1 MKIRKERE
9 KMKNNKIM
17 EIIEN
22 KGATLDKDYN
32 NFKSDIGF
40 MVSIKG
46 QEVKTDKN
54 NIEEIKKEIEK
65 KREFIGNKK
74 GLYIGLWLDN
84 EIIYI
89 DISIHIIDYME
100 ALEIARNNDQL
111 AIYDLKNND
120 SIYLNYIKYYT
131 LYRVIKDS
139 NNNII
144 DYKLIKQYDKKEEIK
159 EELKASIKTIDNI
172 IYKSFNHYEKRKKD
186 FQDFIL
192 ISDKI
197 TLEELTA

>member
-1 MKIRKERE
+1 MELKD
-9 KMKNNKIM
+9 NKII

-22 KGATLDKDYN
+22 KGATLDYNYN
-32 NFKSDIGF
+32 NFNSDKGF

-46 QEVKTDKN
+46 QEVKVNKN

-65 KREFIGNKK
+65 KKEFIENKK
-74 GLYIGLWLDN
+74 GLYIGLWLDSD
-84 EIIYI
+84 IMYI
-89 DISIHIIDYME
+89 DVSIHIIDYLE

-131 LYRVIKDS
+131 LYRVIRNKD
-139 NNNII
+139 NEVI
-144 DYKLIKQYDKKEEIK
+144 DYKLIKQYDKKEEIQK
-159 EELKASIKTIDNI
+159 EIKASFKTIDNI
-172 IYKSFNHYEKRKKD
+172 IYKTFDHYEKRLKD
-186 FQDFIL
+186 FQDLIL

-197 TLEELTA
+197 TLEEITA

>member
-1 MKIRKERE
+1 
-9 KMKNNKIM
+9 MKNEKII

-22 KGATLDKDYN
+22 KGATLDSNYN
-32 NFKSDIGF
+32 NFKSDNGF

-46 QEVKTDKN
+46 QEVKVNKN
-54 NIEEIKKEIEK
+54 DIQGIKKEIEK

-84 EIIYI
+84 
-89 DISIHIIDYME
+89 DIMFVDVSIHIVDYLE
-100 ALEIARNNDQL
+100 ALEVGRNNDQL
-111 AIYDLKNND
+111 AIFDLQKKD

-144 DYKLIKQYDKKEEIK
+144 DYKLVKQYDKKEEIK
-159 EELKASIKTIDNI
+159 EEIKASIKTIDNI
-172 IYKSFNHYEKRKKD
+172 IYKSFKQYEKRKKD
-186 FQDFIL
+186 FTDLIL
-192 ISDKI
+192 VSDKI